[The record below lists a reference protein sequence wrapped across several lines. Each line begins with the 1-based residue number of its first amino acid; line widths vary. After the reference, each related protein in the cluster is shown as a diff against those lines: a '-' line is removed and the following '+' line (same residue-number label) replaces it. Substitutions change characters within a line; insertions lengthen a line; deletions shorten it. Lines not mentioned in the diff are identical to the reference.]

1 MEIQTE
7 ARMGDVLEFLRQG
20 NPFEAQKIISTLFE
34 SDLDSKE
41 LIFTNKCCIFW
52 IDSIKRMRG
61 TEDSYEKN
69 EGLLQEWKSFLTYI
83 SRDKDRYEPALV
95 AVQRGFFT
103 KALERFTELMDE
115 KEPYQKAEIY
125 KRAGICHKKLG
136 NFDMARSF
144 LMDANRIYP
153 NLSSVL
159 AELADC
165 CSLCGDDRYGKLLFR
180 EAFYMDPESIDL
192 GFLDSELIKCLIK
205 ITEDKK
211 HSGKSLQYWIPVYG
225 VLNGV
230 LNIKKELTPQDV
242 VKLRKEIYAK
252 ESEYKDPSCNMEILV
267 PRLLNCYFRLMDH
280 YTLVNEDSAQCSEIL
295 LKIKIMDSAVYQ
307 AYIS

>member
-7 ARMGDVLEFLRQG
+7 AKMKEVLNFLQQG

-52 IDSIKRMRG
+52 IESIKRLRN
-61 TEDSYEKN
+61 TEDSYEQN
-69 EGLLQEWKSFLTYI
+69 EGLLQEWKTFQSYI
-83 SRDKDRYEPALV
+83 SRDTNTYEPALD
-95 AVQRGFFT
+95 AVQHGFFT
-103 KALERFTELMDE
+103 KALERFTELLEE
-115 KEPYQKAEIY
+115 KEPYQRAEIY

-144 LMDANRIYP
+144 LMEANSIYP

-165 CSLCGDDRYGKLLFR
+165 CSLCGEDKYGKLLFR
-180 EAFYMDPESIDL
+180 EAFYIDPESIDL
-192 GFLDSELIKCLIK
+192 SFLDSELIKCLIK
-205 ITEDKK
+205 ITKEKK
-211 HSGKSLQYWIPVYG
+211 HSGQALQYWIPVYG

-230 LNIKKELTPQDV
+230 LNIKKELIPQEV
-242 VKLRKEIYAK
+242 VKLKKEIYAK
-252 ESEYKDPSCNMEILV
+252 ESEYKDPSCNAEILV

-280 YTLVNEDSAQCSEIL
+280 YTLVHESSTKCNEIL
-295 LKIKIMDSAVYQ
+295 LKIKILDSTVYQ